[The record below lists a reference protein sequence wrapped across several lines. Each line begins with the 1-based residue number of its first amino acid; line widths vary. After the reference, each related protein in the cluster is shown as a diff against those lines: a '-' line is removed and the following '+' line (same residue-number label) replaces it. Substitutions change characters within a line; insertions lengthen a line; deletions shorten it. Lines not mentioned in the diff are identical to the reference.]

1 MQIQRIQTLFLLL
14 AIACVAAFLFVP
26 FGFWD
31 VTEGKIVDL
40 ELVDL
45 VGKNFAALIAPVVV
59 SAALMLIAVFS
70 YKKMG
75 LQKLLIVIAMLATL
89 AAAGIVIY
97 IMTRGFVGAPEGV
110 SIKAIWSGGGIMLLA
125 AVIAQWM
132 AIRNIKRDQKL
143 LASYDRLR

>member
-14 AIACVAAFLFVP
+14 AIACVVAFLFVP
-26 FGFWD
+26 FGIWD
-31 VTEGKIVDL
+31 VVENQIKDL
-40 ELVDL
+40 ELVGL
-45 VGKNFAALIAPVVV
+45 SACNYPALIVPVVV

-70 YKKMG
+70 YKKMP
-75 LQKLLIVIAMLATL
+75 LQKLLIVLAMLATL
-89 AAAGIVIY
+89 AAVGVMIY

-110 SIKAIWSGGGIMLLA
+110 TVKAVWSVGGIMLFA
-125 AVIAQWM
+125 AIIAQWM